1 MTVTGRSLDNI
12 PGMLGPRKADGSLSD
27 VHFLKLAPG
36 SKMIDKGEDVG
47 IPFTAVAPDLGAFES
62 GIITNVEFSI
72 NHSSGTPLKTAH
84 KVYPQI
90 SIGNRS
96 RYTGNSM
103 YSISGKK
110 SSVVPAVMPSSG
122 IYIIK

>member
-1 MTVTGRSLDNI
+1 
-12 PGMLGPRKADGSLSD
+12 
-27 VHFLKLAPG
+27 
-36 SKMIDKGEDVG
+36 MIDKGEDVG

>member
-1 MTVTGRSLDNI
+1 
-12 PGMLGPRKADGSLSD
+12 MLTSQAGT
-27 VHFLKLAPG
+27 G

-47 IPFTAVAPDLGAFES
+47 IPHAVAPDPRR
-62 GIITNVEFSI
+62 IRYYYNEFSI